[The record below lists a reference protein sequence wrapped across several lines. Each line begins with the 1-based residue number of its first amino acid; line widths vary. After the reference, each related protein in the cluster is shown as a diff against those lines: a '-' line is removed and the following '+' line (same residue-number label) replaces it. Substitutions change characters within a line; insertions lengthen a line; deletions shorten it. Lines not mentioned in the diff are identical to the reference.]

1 MQTVDFNIARVGEWS
16 SEFGAKAGTWL
27 RENGPKYLEAA
38 QDPANLVL
46 AAVVLAGIV
55 LSTVLAIVLVAKI
68 LRAIRDALYSRPG
81 EAILG
86 VLRERPL
93 HYLIN
98 PAVRL
103 NWKDRVEGGL
113 QMVGPPG
120 SGKTVL
126 CLIMAITG
134 LLRGRTVVVFEHD
147 GDLAER
153 LAAYAGRPLRL
164 FGKGFV
170 FDPADSM
177 SMKWNP
183 LAGDREQVIQQI
195 VDTISS
201 VSDSHEFYQNLD
213 EDVCRNLVALAL
225 VYAGYTGQ
233 QPHMEMLLDFLSDH
247 ESLEDKLH
255 VQRDGPGKVRVSAPF
270 VEGKLKTWL
279 EQEFLVWDQRTRI
292 QYLLGLRNLLRK
304 LLSGDK
310 VVEALTPEPGEAT
323 LHLGEALSSGGL
335 VVFKASSKDL
345 GSESSQFLL
354 SCGLQI
360 LQQESLARSSP
371 RRPVEVY
378 VDEAHAI
385 LGQQN
390 TKVAESFGRW
400 VVQARKYNVAAHIG
414 HQSFAQLPKT
424 LQGTLDSS
432 MRNKVIFG
440 GLHGGDARHAQALLG
455 HTRRRKVEYRDM
467 EGAGGARRKQKITHT
482 VEEPYYPLSEIESLP
497 KRRVILRATRGEVQ
511 LPPRTLHV
519 SKPLSIEKFIKKYL
533 GGRS

>member
-1 MQTVDFNIARVGEWS
+1 MQYIEFNTARVGEWS
-16 SEFGAKAGTWL
+16 GEFGARVGTWL
-27 RENGPKYLEAA
+27 REDGPEFLEAA
-38 QDPANLVL
+38 QDPANLVI
-46 AAVVLAGIV
+46 AAIVLAGAV
-55 LSTVLAIVLVAKI
+55 LSVLLVVMLGSKM
-68 LRAIRDALYSRPG
+68 LRAIGGALYSRPG

-103 NWKDRVEGGL
+103 DWKDRVEGGV

-120 SGKTVL
+120 AGKTVL

-134 LLRGRTVVVFEHD
+134 LLRGRTVVVFEQD

-153 LAAYAGRPLRL
+153 LAAYVRWLLGL
-164 FGKGFV
+164 FGKFFV
-170 FDPADSM
+170 FDPADARG
-177 SMKWNP
+177 MKWNP
-183 LAGDREQVIQQI
+183 LAGEREQVIQRI
-195 VDTISS
+195 IDTISS
-201 VSDSHEFYQNLD
+201 VSDSHEFYENLG

-225 VYAGYTGQ
+225 VYAEYTGQ

-247 ESLEDKLH
+247 EGLEGKLH
-255 VQRDGPGKVRVSAPF
+255 VQRDAAGRSQVRAPF

-279 EQEFLVWDQRTRI
+279 EQEFLAWDQRTRI

-304 LLSGDK
+304 LLSGEK

-335 VVFKASSKDL
+335 VIFKASSIDL
-345 GSESSQFLL
+345 GGESSQFLL
-354 SCGLQI
+354 SCGLQV

-378 VDEAHAI
+378 IDEAHGI
-385 LGQQN
+385 LGEQN
-390 TKVAESFGRW
+390 TKVAASFGRW
-400 VVQARKYNVAAHIG
+400 AVQARKYNVAAHIG
-414 HQSFAQLPKT
+414 HQSFAQLPEA

-432 MRNKVIFG
+432 VRNKVIFG
-440 GLHGGDARHAQALLG
+440 GLHDADARHAQALLG
-455 HTRRRKVEYRDM
+455 HTKRRKVEYREM
-467 EGAGGARRKQKITHT
+467 EGAGGARRQQKITHT

-533 GGRS
+533 GGKS